1 MKTPQQQIETKIEGV
16 AFMLSAIYG
25 GSMLQQKDSARQ
37 ILFNNGL
44 GIIDMTVLTD
54 PSTSRSEILD
64 AIIPLRDPLKLEVW
78 LCPEC
83 HRKFHKTLKEM
94 E

>member
-37 ILFNNGL
+37 ILFNSNLAMINPDNDWAVNPYEAKWRKSFGESIDHYRDL
-44 GIIDMTVLTD
+44 MDGYDRCREQII
-54 PSTSRSEILD
+54 I
-64 AIIPLRDPLKLEVW
+64 
-78 LCPEC
+78 
-83 HRKFHKTLKEM
+83 LKEM